1 MSYVETEA
9 KGAMQ
14 DGTVRMSEVVL
25 FWQPLKCPALRLTCI
40 VIQLPSVRC
49 ELDGLG
55 ASSGLFC

>member
-9 KGAMQ
+9 KGAMHN
-14 DGTVRMSEVVL
+14 GTVRMSEVVL

-40 VIQLPSVRC
+40 VIQLPIV
-49 ELDGLG
+49 LDGLG

>member
-9 KGAMQ
+9 KGAMHN
-14 DGTVRMSEVVL
+14 GTVRMSEVFL

-40 VIQLPSVRC
+40 VIQLPIV
-49 ELDGLG
+49 LG